1 MVRAKGRSMERGD
14 GKRDDRF
21 VGLRR
26 AGRRRMTGGSVAFLS
41 LGQLHFS
48 QQKRNCIAFSA
59 ERLCRI
65 LSQD

>member
-26 AGRRRMTGGSVAFLS
+26 AGRRRVTGVAFLS
-41 LGQLHFS
+41 LVQLHFS
-48 QQKRNCIAFSA
+48 QQKRNRIAFSA